1 MRDLSL
7 RVGARGWRFARA
19 RAHVVIVVLV
29 TVVSELRVR
38 EARAHR
44 PQLDPR
50 VGMQESDISI
60 RKAPGRSSEQKGQRV
75 LRAAV

>member
-44 PQLDPR
+44 GLDPR
-50 VGMQESDISI
+50 VGMQESDISK

>member
-44 PQLDPR
+44 GLGSGCKNLITKGGRQV
-50 VGMQESDISI
+50 VG
-60 RKAPGRSSEQKGQRV
+60 AKGQRV
-75 LRAAV
+75 PRAAV